1 MIPLLKKIDITKF
14 YSHIPVLAL
23 CFFTPVSSYFLM
35 QFLQS
40 CKIQDF
46 SFFPIFVNS
55 LCIGVVF
62 SLLCAITAKPVLSS
76 LLCHI
81 LFGIFG
87 VANYF
92 VATFRGT
99 PILPWD
105 FTALETAAA
114 VAGTY
119 DFTPT
124 WQMLISLIFLAGL
137 GFLSIK
143 YAKQYFII
151 NNPTQFRIISLL
163 SSVMLGSI
171 VAFSPVLQS
180 PTFKPDVWDQTKS
193 YQQNGAVA
201 VFLRNLEFMQVEQ
214 PSSPT
219 LQQLEETINQL
230 PSSDP
235 NTQPQAVNIIAI
247 MNESWADF
255 EEFGNLSLNRPV
267 NEYMSSLPNSIWG
280 HCYTSV
286 FGAGTSTSEFE
297 FLTGNSMAFLPSGSI
312 PYQQYITQ
320 PSSSLASTMKANGYR
335 TVAIHPGEAT
345 SWQRNLAYPLLG
357 FDQFKSQ
364 EELNVP
370 IIEEHGY
377 ISDQTAFEQIIWE
390 FENKKPNEKLFLFNV
405 TIQSHGAYTDPDY
418 KTEIQLTDMPG
429 KFPKAEQYLTL
440 VSKTDQAFSL
450 LVDYFSQ
457 QSEPTLIV
465 MFGDHQPALEQE
477 FLDKAYGV
485 TQDNMTMEQ
494 YMNKYRTPFLIWAN
508 YPLNTMPQPQHDP
521 SLNFLGQYLLQYSNL
536 PQSKYDQYLWNLHQ
550 IMPAMTFVGYTDT
563 QGNAYSHMETNE
575 FTTLVQ
581 EYRSL
586 QYNNLFGK
594 TMRKYQWFAP
604 IYSNKI

>member
-1 MIPLLKKIDITKF
+1 MVSLFKKIDITKF
-14 YSHIPVLAL
+14 YSHIPVLTL

-40 CKIQDF
+40 CQIQDF

-62 SLLCAITAKPVLSS
+62 SLLCTITAKPVLSS

-124 WQMLISLIFLAGL
+124 WQMVISLIFLAGL

-143 YAKQYFII
+143 YAKPYFVIK
-151 NNPTQFRIISLL
+151 NPTQFRIISLL
-163 SSVMLGSI
+163 SNVILGGI
-171 VAFSPVLQS
+171 VWFSPFLQS

-214 PSSPT
+214 PSSPS
-219 LQQLEETINQL
+219 LEQLEETINQL
-230 PSSDP
+230 PPAVP

-255 EEFGNLSLNRPV
+255 EEFGNLSLNQPV

-320 PSSSLASTMKANGYR
+320 PASSLVSTMKTNGYR
-335 TVAIHPGEAT
+335 TIAIHPGEST

-357 FDQFKSQ
+357 FDEFKSQ
-364 EELNVP
+364 EQLNVP
-370 IIEEHGY
+370 ITEEHGY
-377 ISDQTAFEQIIWE
+377 ISDRTAFEQIIWE
-390 FENKKPNEKLFLFNV
+390 FEHKKPNEKLFLFNV

-440 VSKTDQAFSL
+440 VSKTDQAFPL

-457 QSEPTLIV
+457 QSEPTLIL
-465 MFGDHQPALEQE
+465 MFGDHQPVLEQE

-508 YPLNTMPQPQHDP
+508 YPLDTMPQPQHDP

-550 IMPAMTFVGYTDT
+550 IMPAMTFVGYTDA
-563 QGNAYSHMETNE
+563 QGNAYSHLETTQ
-575 FTTLVQ
+575 FTPFIE

-594 TMRKYQWFAP
+594 NLRRKQWFAP
-604 IYSNKI
+604 IHSNKN